1 MDLVLDN
8 FRGSCLE
15 TVIDRLD
22 DYDLSLVE
30 VNPPRKS
37 SGTGEKRVLDI
48 RQKDSSSSNE
58 LIILYS
64 FTEYN

>member
-1 MDLVLDN
+1 MELVLDN
-8 FRGSCLE
+8 FRGSRLE
-15 TVIDRLD
+15 SVIDDLK
-22 DYDLSLVE
+22 DYDLELIE

-48 RQKDSSSSNE
+48 RQRDSSDSDE

-64 FTEYN
+64 FTEYK

>member
-8 FRGSCLE
+8 FRGGYLE
-15 TVIDRLD
+15 TVIDRLE

-48 RQKDSSSSNE
+48 RQKNSSSSNE

>member
-8 FRGSCLE
+8 FRGGCLE
-15 TVIDRLD
+15 TVIDRLE

-48 RQKDSSSSNE
+48 RQKNSSSSNE

>member
-8 FRGSCLE
+8 FRGGCLE
-15 TVIDRLD
+15 TVIGRLE

-48 RQKDSSSSNE
+48 RQKNSSSSNE

>member
-8 FRGSCLE
+8 FRGGCLE
-15 TVIDRLD
+15 TVIDRLE

-37 SGTGEKRVLDI
+37 SGTSEKRVLDI
-48 RQKDSSSSNE
+48 RQKNSSSSNE